1 MIIETYNL
9 VTVIIYTVSAI
20 IALFMLGIA
29 LYQLKQLT
37 AQVTQAVKSNSI
49 SQLSALLALE
59 QQIADRRLVLSEA
72 GIAVSEAKNAKDAEF
87 TALELRLNEAKQ
99 MYLNALDRLCF
110 CVNKELLDAED
121 MRLEYRDIIKAA
133 VKDFPE
139 DFTMATTYRNIKKV
153 YESWADK

>member
-1 MIIETYNL
+1 
-9 VTVIIYTVSAI
+9 
-20 IALFMLGIA
+20 AL
-29 LYQLKQLT
+29 Q
-37 AQVTQAVKSNSI
+37 
-49 SQLSALLALE
+49 
-59 QQIADRRLVLSEA
+59 
-72 GIAVSEAKNAKDAEF
+72 
-87 TALELRLNEAKQ
+87 LRLNEAKQ

>member
-1 MIIETYNL
+1 MAAETYNL

-20 IALFMLGIA
+20 IALVMLGIA
-29 LYQLKQLT
+29 LSQLGQLT

-72 GIAVSEAKNAKDAEF
+72 AIAVSEAENAGEEEF
-87 TALELRLNEAKQ
+87 TALKLRLNEAKQ

-133 VKDFPE
+133 VKDFPD

>member
-1 MIIETYNL
+1 MTAETYNL
-9 VTVIIYTVSAI
+9 LTVIIYTVSAI
-20 IALFMLGIA
+20 IALIMLGIA
-29 LYQLKQLT
+29 LSQLGQLT
-37 AQVTQAVKSNSI
+37 DQVTQAVKSNSI

-72 GIAVSEAKNAKDAEF
+72 AIAVSEAENTGEEEF

-133 VKDFPE
+133 VTDFPD

>member
-1 MIIETYNL
+1 MTIETYNL

-29 LYQLKQLT
+29 LSQLKQLT

-72 GIAVSEAKNAKDAEF
+72 GIAVSEAKNAKDDEF
-87 TALELRLNEAKQ
+87 TALQLRLNEAKQ

>member
-1 MIIETYNL
+1 MSAETYNL

-20 IALFMLGIA
+20 IALVMLGIA
-29 LYQLKQLT
+29 LSQLGQLT

-49 SQLSALLALE
+49 SQLSALLTLE

-72 GIAVSEAKNAKDAEF
+72 GIAVSEAENAAEDEF
-87 TALELRLNEAKQ
+87 TALNLRLNEAKQ

-133 VKDFPE
+133 VNDFPE

>member
-72 GIAVSEAKNAKDAEF
+72 GIAVSEAKNVKDAEF